1 MELKRD
7 FAFAP
12 HLDNPIHF
20 PFPHVPNPLGLL
32 ADLAGTWGG
41 HGFNTIWRPHFQVQ
55 DRFLELNL
63 TNDQIEFDPISGPIP
78 NRGLLQQ
85 DINMFGLTY
94 LQQIS
99 DANVVVNGNHEGLH
113 IEPGIWAAV
122 PATTNPAESPTVVRM
137 ASIPH
142 GTTILA
148 QGTASHA
155 AGPPVIPNNN
165 INPFAIGGSPFGP
178 FPEQNLSVPTAFR
191 SPPADIVG
199 ITQGMVNNPNSVLQ
213 AAIAGQ
219 TILSTTT
226 LHVTTKA
233 APPITGGGTDNTSF
247 LAGGPGTN
255 TPNAV
260 SAEVSSTFWI
270 ETVKGTLPFPNFLQ
284 LQYTQLVL
292 LNFNGLSWPHVTVAT
307 MRKAVPVTPPIWL
320 IDPQI
325 PKTLLGRAEAAA
337 PRHPGDPVETF
348 AADPVQRIDAAP
360 APRTDLKSV
369 AKENPAT

>member
-12 HLDNPIHF
+12 HLDNPVHF

-99 DANVVVNGNHEGLH
+99 DANVIVNGNHEGLH
-113 IEPGIWAAV
+113 IEPGIWASV
-122 PATTNPAESPTVVRM
+122 PATTNPAELPTVVRL

-155 AGPPVIPNNN
+155 AGGPVIPNNN
-165 INPFAIGGSPFGP
+165 IDPFPIGGAPFGP
-178 FPEQNLSVPTAFR
+178 FPEQNLSVATAFR

-226 LHVTTKA
+226 LQVTTKA
-233 APPITGGGTDNTSF
+233 AAPITGGGTDNTSF
-247 LAGGPGTN
+247 LAGGPGPN

-260 SAEVSSTFWI
+260 AAEVFSTFWI
-270 ETVKGTLPFPNFLQ
+270 ETVKGTFPFPNFLQ
-284 LQYTQLVL
+284 LQYTQTVI

-307 MRKAVPVTPPIWL
+307 MRKSVPVTPPIWL
-320 IDPQI
+320 IDPRI
-325 PKTLLGRAEAAA
+325 PKPLLQRAEAAA

-348 AADPVQRIDAAP
+348 AADPVQRVDAAP
-360 APRTDLKSV
+360 APRTDVKAV
-369 AKENPAT
+369 AKENPAK